1 MSPANP
7 LPEGKRRRAAL
18 SPLARGYW
26 RHFHR
31 IRKAIPWKSRASP
44 GSWRQNAPPSSSR
57 CAIRCRSRSLMSR
70 CAYARMASQSLRK
83 SLRPAKPAS
92 KWRPWSPSPW
102 LRSLCTTC
110 LRLLT
115 RASKF
120 ARSFWSARAGARAE
134 NTGDTIVAP
143 NKFMADNVK
152 LLLVDDNPMVLG
164 MLQQALS
171 PLAHVTTATDAADAL
186 LKAVD
191 DAPDLLLCD
200 YRMPGMDG
208 RQLVEKLKSRPATAN
223 FSTLL
228 MASKADIA
236 ERLSPQDAADDYLEK
251 PFYLK
256 DAIRRVKRMID
267 RIALEKMAKTAPSD
281 GVVRGS
287 LSQMNVIDLMQSL
300 EMGRKSCRLSL
311 SNEGDKCEVFFVEG
325 QVKHATYGSLVG
337 DEAVF
342 KVLRWTGGSFQLD
355 FEGKT
360 DKETTQLNT
369 QGLLMEGLR
378 LLDESS
384 RDGGAESEPAA
395 APAQT
400 MQDPFASAPPAS
412 ASSAQTPSAPAVSS
426 PPSAPAHKHRREEE
440 EDVLLDG

>member
-1 MSPANP
+1 MAN
-7 LPEGKRRRAAL
+7 
-18 SPLARGYW
+18 
-26 RHFHR
+26 
-31 IRKAIPWKSRASP
+31 
-44 GSWRQNAPPSSSR
+44 
-57 CAIRCRSRSLMSR
+57 
-70 CAYARMASQSLRK
+70 
-83 SLRPAKPAS
+83 
-92 KWRPWSPSPW
+92 
-102 LRSLCTTC
+102 
-110 LRLLT
+110 
-115 RASKF
+115 
-120 ARSFWSARAGARAE
+120 
-134 NTGDTIVAP
+134 D
-143 NKFMADNVK
+143 VK

-164 MLQQALS
+164 MLEHALA
-171 PLAHVTTATDAADAL
+171 PLAHVSTSTDTADAL

-191 DAPDLLLCD
+191 SPPYLVVID
-200 YRMPGMDG
+200 YRLPGMDV
-208 RQLVEKLKSRPATAN
+208 RQLRGRLKSRPATAN
-223 FSTLL
+223 FSSVL
-228 MASKADIA
+228 MANKADIA

-251 PFYLK
+251 PFFLK
-256 DAIRRVKRMID
+256 DATRRVKRMLD

-300 EMGRKSCRLSL
+300 EMGRKSCQLSL

-384 RDGGAESEPAA
+384 RDSGGEPEPPAEPAPVA
-395 APAQT
+395 
-400 MQDPFASAPPAS
+400 ASAPVTVP
-412 ASSAQTPSAPAVSS
+412 SSAPSSAPN
-426 PPSAPAHKHRREEE
+426 RGREEE

>member
-1 MSPANP
+1 
-7 LPEGKRRRAAL
+7 
-18 SPLARGYW
+18 
-26 RHFHR
+26 
-31 IRKAIPWKSRASP
+31 
-44 GSWRQNAPPSSSR
+44 
-57 CAIRCRSRSLMSR
+57 
-70 CAYARMASQSLRK
+70 
-83 SLRPAKPAS
+83 
-92 KWRPWSPSPW
+92 
-102 LRSLCTTC
+102 
-110 LRLLT
+110 
-115 RASKF
+115 
-120 ARSFWSARAGARAE
+120 
-134 NTGDTIVAP
+134 
-143 NKFMADNVK
+143 MADNVK

-191 DAPDLLLCD
+191 DVPDLLLCD

-223 FSTLL
+223 FSTVL

-342 KVLRWTGGSFQLD
+342 KVLRWTGGSFQIN

-360 DKETTQLNT
+360 NQQSTSLNT

-378 LLDESS
+378 LLDEAK
-384 RDGGAESEPAA
+384 RDAGGQS
-395 APAQT
+395 
-400 MQDPFASAPPAS
+400 
-412 ASSAQTPSAPAVSS
+412 
-426 PPSAPAHKHRREEE
+426 EEE
-440 EDVLLDG
+440 EDVLLDS